1 MKKFNELKK
10 DFIEGFGE
18 ING

>member
-10 DFIEGFGE
+10 DFIERFGE